1 MRSLFAPTARQ
12 LNVIIPIGLIVL
24 GYALYMRYLVIQQAS
39 VGLAC
44 DGGLAT
50 SLCTIR
56 KIVIGLHQH
65 GVFGGVAIGA
75 ALLNLIR
82 PLVALF
88 TIGTAA
94 AALGIVLYNVELSAL
109 AAALLIMSF
118 ARPVIEKSQEQFPQ
132 GPR

>member
-24 GYALYMRYLVIQQAS
+24 GYALYMRYLVIQQTS

-44 DGGLAT
+44 EAGLAS
-50 SLCTIR
+50 SLCTLR
-56 KIVIGLHQH
+56 KIAIGLHQH
-65 GVFGGVAIGA
+65 EVFGAVAIGA

-82 PLVALF
+82 PSVALF

-118 ARPVIEKSQEQFPQ
+118 ARPVIEKPPEQFPQ
-132 GPR
+132 APR

>member
-1 MRSLFAPTARQ
+1 MRPLFSPTARQ

-24 GYALYMRYLVIQQAS
+24 GYALYMRYLVIQQTS

-44 DGGLAT
+44 EGGLAT
-50 SLCTIR
+50 ALCTVR

-65 GVFGGVAIGA
+65 GVFGAVAIGA

-82 PLVALF
+82 PSVAPF
-88 TIGTAA
+88 TIGMAA

-118 ARPVIEKSQEQFPQ
+118 ARPVIEKSQEQFPP
-132 GPR
+132 GPH